1 MTDPQ
6 NHPLRRQ
13 LNLQA
18 DRMRAE
24 YLRRGFTR
32 DDYRRLVERADET
45 MESAR
50 GMGVPGES
58 LGALRSAR
66 GVLGSVLTLLN
77 DPAAEEVAPTND
89 QVYHAALRVARL
101 SRVTGQFKSAPE
113 SWKKQVGALF
123 SELEGEQPEGA
134 RRLVLLEFG
143 GLCRDVGM
151 RVEPS
156 GALGVEIE
164 LDDWTMAAAPALA
177 ERPGSL
183 GSAARAG
190 CEALVAMKRPG
201 LVVIDA
207 GSAMPD
213 APSLRRVGNDE
224 TGAIEMQRHVDQ
236 FIIDHHDEMA
246 EAVDTR
252 FAFAAVIGAV
262 LHSVNV
268 SAGRVNFAGCYR
280 VVNLCEV
287 TDVRMPRL
295 RRFMDSFSKAV
306 CQVR

>member
-1 MTDPQ
+1 MSDPQ
-6 NHPLRRQ
+6 NQPLRRQ

-24 YLRRGFTR
+24 YLLRGFTR
-32 DDYRRLVERADET
+32 DDYSRLVARADAA

-50 GMGVPGES
+50 ALGVPGES
-58 LGALRSAR
+58 LGALRRSR
-66 GVLGSVLTLLN
+66 GVLGSVLTLLS

-89 QVYHAALRVARL
+89 QVYDAALRVARL
-101 SRVTGQFKSAPE
+101 SRLTGQFKASPE
-113 SWKKQVGALF
+113 AWKNQVGALF
-123 SELEGEQPEGA
+123 GELEAEKPEA
-134 RRLVLLEFG
+134 AQRLVLLEFA

-151 RVEPS
+151 RIEPAGGL
-156 GALGVEIE
+156 GAEIE
-164 LDDWTMAAAPALA
+164 LDDWTMAAAPALTEGA
-177 ERPGSL
+177 GTL
-183 GSAARAG
+183 AAAARSG

-224 TGAIEMQRHVDQ
+224 TGEIEMQRHVDQ

-280 VVNLCEV
+280 VVNLCEP

-295 RRFMDSFSKAV
+295 RRFMDLFSKAV